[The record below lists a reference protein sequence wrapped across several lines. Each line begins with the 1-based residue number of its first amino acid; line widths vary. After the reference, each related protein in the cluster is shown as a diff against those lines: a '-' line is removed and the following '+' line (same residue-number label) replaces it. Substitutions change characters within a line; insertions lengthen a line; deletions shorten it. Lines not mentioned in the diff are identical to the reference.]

1 MPLIQVTPELL
12 EAKANEVRGLKSE
25 HDEVMTK
32 MKSLVHSLEEQWK
45 GEAQTAFVE
54 KFDGMQSTFNDFSEM
69 LEGYA
74 SLMDTSAKTL
84 READAQLKSV
94 IGQ

>member
-84 READAQLKSV
+84 READEQLKSV

>member
-32 MKSLVHSLEEQWK
+32 MKTLVHSLEEQWK
-45 GEAQTAFVE
+45 GQAQEAFVE
-54 KFDGMQSTFNDFSEM
+54 KFDSMQTTFNDFSEM

-84 READAQLKSV
+84 READEQLKSA